1 MDVAP
6 YFWLQ
11 PLVTGVA
18 AFVVLAGTAF
28 TVRQRYRAD
37 RRDQWWGRTQW
48 ALDLLIS
55 GDQDRVYLAL
65 LVLEQQSAVR
75 VIDEDDTAFVAEV
88 VLPITDY
95 YLRGLDA
102 GDDPSDDDPSDQGP
116 EEPP

>member
-1 MDVAP
+1 MDAVP

-37 RRDQWWGRTQW
+37 RREQWWGRTQW
-48 ALDLLIS
+48 ALDLLVS
-55 GDQDRVYLAL
+55 GEQDRVYLAL
-65 LVLEQQSAVR
+65 LVLEQQIAVR
-75 VIDEDDTAFVAEV
+75 VVDADDTAFIAEV

-102 GDDPSDDDPSDQGP
+102 GDEGDDDDGDDG
-116 EEPP
+116 